1 MFVMWGP
8 DPGVFMGVMDCSNH
22 GSVVSG
28 RGWVSKQAKWTRTV
42 GECSKRA
49 GPPFRDSREEDLLLD
64 RSKKLGED
72 SQCTLRGWGPS
83 H

>member
-28 RGWVSKQAKWTRTV
+28 RGLVSKQAKWTRTV
-42 GECSKRA
+42 GECSERA
-49 GPPFRDSREEDLLLD
+49 GPP
-64 RSKKLGED
+64 LGIPEKRT
-72 SQCTLRGWGPS
+72 CYGAVLRIWGKIPS
-83 H
+83 VL